1 MASLSS
7 GAARARE
14 ARQAGTLIASRA
26 WPVGPGPAAAR
37 SAVGLAALSPAA
49 TIGGWLVVE
58 ALQPPS
64 CSRNPGPTEA
74 QALVVTEA
82 IGAGG
87 VDAMI
92 LSSAGSWR

>member
-1 MASLSS
+1 
-7 GAARARE
+7 
-14 ARQAGTLIASRA
+14 
-26 WPVGPGPAAAR
+26 
-37 SAVGLAALSPAA
+37 LAALSPAA
-49 TIGGWLVVE
+49 TVGGGLVAE
-58 ALQPPS
+58 ALQSPS
-64 CSRNPGPTEA
+64 RSRNPGPTEG